1 MQLNTSPVATQ
12 RIAVPVI
19 ALALYA
25 IASGYLMSLLPLIL
39 THYELDESL
48 ASWLASVF
56 YAGLLL
62 GAMMMEPFVNRFG
75 HRLAFIWCLV
85 ILLLSIVVLPSLPY
99 TSVWLTARFVA
110 GVAVAGVFVVVESW
124 LLHGDASQ
132 RAKRLGIYM
141 VALYGGTAV
150 GQLGIGLGVS
160 GVIPFSMI
168 IVLLVLASVVLIYG
182 ETDQPP
188 AQQAT
193 SLSWKQMTKLSHAAL
208 IGCLVSG
215 LMLGAIYGLMPVEL
229 ANRGI
234 PTMHLGSLLALVI
247 LGAMAVQPM
256 IPWLSKFLGR
266 KLLMAMF
273 CLVGA
278 GASVLPVLFTGMG
291 TLVLGLFLLGV
302 ATFALYPIAIN
313 LGCDKL
319 DANYIVSATQ
329 VMLFSYS
336 VGSVLGPI
344 MANWFMQGNQG
355 LLGYLFVI
363 SLSTCFYML
372 ISSIKTK
379 RQWVAGG

>member
-1 MQLNTSPVATQ
+1 MNTSSAQ
-12 RIAVPVI
+12 RITVPVI

-25 IASGYLMSLLPLIL
+25 VASGYLMSLIPLIL
-39 THYELDESL
+39 SHYGLDESL

-62 GAMMMEPFVNRFG
+62 GAMMMEPFVNRLG
-75 HRLAFIWCLV
+75 HRKAFIWCLV

-99 TSVWLTARFVA
+99 ASVWLVDRFIA

-124 LLHGDASQ
+124 LLHGDASR

-141 VALYGGTAV
+141 AALYGGTAV
-150 GQLGIGLGVS
+150 GQLGIGHLGVS
-160 GVIPFSMI
+160 GVIPFTVI
-168 IVLLVLASVVLIYG
+168 ITLLLLASVVLIYG
-182 ETDQPP
+182 KMDQPSV
-188 AQQAT
+188 QQAT

-215 LMLGAIYGLMPVEL
+215 LMLGAIYGLMPIEL

-234 PTMHLGSLLALVI
+234 PTTHLGSLLALII

-256 IPWLSKFLGR
+256 VPWLSKFLGR

-273 CLVGA
+273 CLLGA
-278 GASVLPVLFTGMG
+278 GASVLPVLYSGMSMM
-291 TLVLGLFLLGV
+291 VLGLFLLGM

-319 DANYIVSATQ
+319 DTSYIVSATQ

-336 VGSVLGPI
+336 IGSVLGPI
-344 MANWFMQGNQG
+344 FANWFMQGSQG

-363 SLSTCFYML
+363 SLTTCFYML
-372 ISSIKTK
+372 LSSIKTK